1 MNKPVVNRGGISF
14 ESKRNAYRGSVN
26 ISGVRYRTKYYTSKS
41 AARKALNTL
50 KTSLLSSNSK
60 TVTLR

>member
-1 MNKPVVNRGGISF
+1 MKKTTVNRGGVSF

-50 KTSLLSSNSK
+50 IQGRVSNSVK
-60 TVTLR
+60 TNTLR